1 MFEDMSKLANK
12 AFVAAFVLL
21 MALPFIA
28 QFGPIYGRIAAVS
41 LATAVLFGF
50 AVTLAKSTGLV
61 KDVPKQGS

>member
-28 QFGPIYGRIAAVS
+28 QFGPVFGQIAAIC
-41 LATAVLFGF
+41 LAATVLFGF
-50 AVTLAKSTGLV
+50 AVVLAKSSGLV
-61 KDVPKQGS
+61 KDVPKQDS